1 MKTITLSMSDFRTF
15 CEMSGA
21 KFTAFPLFVLCDF
34 LGIKRFA
41 RNVDELEPFLPSGS
55 QGGGYY
61 IAKIDWVD

>member
-1 MKTITLSMSDFRTF
+1 MKTIALSMSDFRTF
-15 CEMSGA
+15 CKMSRA

-55 QGGGYY
+55 EGSLYY
-61 IAKIDWVD
+61 IARIDWVD